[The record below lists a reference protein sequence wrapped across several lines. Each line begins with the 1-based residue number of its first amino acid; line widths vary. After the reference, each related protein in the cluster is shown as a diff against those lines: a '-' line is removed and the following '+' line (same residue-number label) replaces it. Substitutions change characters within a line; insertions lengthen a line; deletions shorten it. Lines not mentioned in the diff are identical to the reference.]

1 MRIVL
6 DTNVVV
12 SGLLSDFG
20 PPAQILDL
28 CNSGELTLVV
38 DGRIEAEYR
47 DVLSRPRLHFAPGDV
62 ASFLALLAF
71 AERVI
76 GAPLPFA
83 LPDPDDEAFLE
94 VAVAG
99 GADALVTGNAAHFHI
114 ARGRLDVPILTPR
127 MLLDEFAGR

>member
-12 SGLLSDFG
+12 SGLLSDFA

-28 CNSGELTLVV
+28 VASSEITLIV

-47 DVLSRPRLHFAPGDV
+47 DVLSRSKLQLAPADV
-62 ASFLALLAF
+62 ASFLGLLDY
-71 AERVI
+71 AERVV
-76 GAPLPFA
+76 GAPLPFP

-94 VAVAG
+94 VAIAG
-99 GADALVTGNAAHFHI
+99 GADALVTGNTAQFRIAH
-114 ARGRLDVPILTPR
+114 GRLDIPIRTPR
-127 MLLDEFAGR
+127 KFLDVFAGR

>member
-12 SGLLSDFG
+12 SGLLSDFA

-28 CNSGELTLVV
+28 VASSEITLIV

-47 DVLSRPRLHFAPGDV
+47 DVLSRTRLQLPPADV
-62 ASFLALLAF
+62 AHFLALLDY
-71 AERVI
+71 AERVV
-76 GAPLPFA
+76 ASPLPFA

-94 VAVAG
+94 VAIAG
-99 GADALVTGNAAHFHI
+99 GADALVTGNTAHFRITH
-114 ARGRLDVPILTPR
+114 GRLDMPILTPR
-127 MLLDEFAGR
+127 KFLDVFAGR